1 MRGEEKVKKMAK
13 KTIKR
18 DAASK
23 VYRIIGYIFM
33 AFVILI
39 SIGPLVW
46 VFLSS
51 FKTNNEIL
59 ESAFTV
65 PKTPSLVG
73 YQIAFETANIPMR
86 FLTSL
91 LVATSTTVISLVI
104 YSMAA
109 YVLARCKF
117 RLRGA
122 VFGLLISSLLI
133 PSNAMIQPIYSTVQA
148 LGLYDTKAGLILIYT
163 GFSMSMCLFLMRSFF
178 LSIPKEL
185 EEAAYIEGA
194 GFYRTF
200 FKIML
205 PISKPALASSAVM
218 TFIGAWN
225 ELLYALLLTSK
236 EVNRTLP
243 LTMKYFTSMF
253 SFNYT
258 PMFAALVMCIV
269 PTILVYVFLQNQI
282 MESMVAGAVKG

>member
-1 MRGEEKVKKMAK
+1 MTRKNLGNGISSTVYKV
-13 KTIKR
+13 
-18 DAASK
+18 
-23 VYRIIGYIFM
+23 VGYIFLLW
-33 AFVILI
+33 VLII
-39 SIGPLVW
+39 SIGPLIW

-59 ESAFTV
+59 ESAFTI
-65 PKTPSLVG
+65 PATPSLIG

-91 LVATSTTVISLVI
+91 TVASVTTFVAVFI

-109 YVLARCKF
+109 YVLARIEFKGRSF
-117 RLRGA
+117 I
-122 VFGLLISSLLI
+122 FGLLICSMLI
-133 PSNAMIQPIYSTVQA
+133 PGNAMIQPIYFVVRT
-148 LGLYDTKAGLILIYT
+148 LGLYDTKGALMLIYT
-163 GFSMSMCLFLMRSFF
+163 GLSMAMCLFLMRSFF
-178 LSIPKEL
+178 LSIPNEL
-185 EEAAYIEGA
+185 EEAAYIEGCS
-194 GFYRTF
+194 YIQTF

-205 PISKPALASSAVM
+205 PIAKPAFSSAAVL
-218 TFIGAWN
+218 TFIASWN
-225 ELLYALLLTSK
+225 ELLYALMLTSS
-236 EVNRTLP
+236 EENRTLP

-269 PTILVYVFLQNQI
+269 PTIIIYIVLQEQI

>member
-1 MRGEEKVKKMAK
+1 MAGKIKK
-13 KTIKR
+13 
-18 DAASK
+18 DGASK
-23 VYRIIGYIFM
+23 AYSIVGYLFM
-33 AFVILI
+33 AFVVLI
-39 SIGPLVW
+39 SIGPLIW

-73 YQIAFETANIPMR
+73 YQIAFETANIPQR

-91 LVATSTTVISLVI
+91 IIATVTTIISLAI

-117 RLRGA
+117 KLRGA
-122 VFGLLISSLLI
+122 IFGLLICSMLI
-133 PSNAMIQPIYSTVQA
+133 PSNAMIQPIYAIVKT
-148 LGLYDTKAGLILIYT
+148 LGLYDTKAALILVYT

-194 GFYRTF
+194 GFFKTF
-200 FKIML
+200 FAIML

-269 PTILVYVFLQNQI
+269 PTIIIYVLLQEQI